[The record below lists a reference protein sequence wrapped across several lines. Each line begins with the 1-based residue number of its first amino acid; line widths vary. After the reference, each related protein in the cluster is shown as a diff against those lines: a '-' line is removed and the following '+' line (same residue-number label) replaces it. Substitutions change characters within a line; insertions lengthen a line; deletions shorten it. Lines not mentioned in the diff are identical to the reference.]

1 MIEDKF
7 NISEIF
13 YSIQGEGTRA
23 GMPCVFVRLQGCN
36 LNCSW
41 CDTKYAI
48 NPKDAPLKLT
58 GKEII
63 DEIKKYKC
71 NFVEFTGGE
80 PLLQNKIVEVMKYL
94 CDNGYTVALETNGSL
109 PIDFIEPPIIRLLDV
124 KCPSSKME
132 NKNNFLNFDFINK
145 NDEVKFVIADRDDFD
160 YACEIIKK
168 YNLSERTNVL
178 IAPVFGKMDLP
189 DLAKWLLETNI
200 KARLQLQL
208 HKIIW
213 GEDKRGV

>member
-1 MIEDKF
+1 MEHKF
-7 NISEIF
+7 DISEIF

-23 GMPCVFVRLQGCN
+23 GLPCVFVRLQGCN

-48 NPKDAPLKLT
+48 NPKEATLKLT
-58 GKEII
+58 GKQIIEEIQ
-63 DEIKKYKC
+63 KYKC
-71 NFVEFTGGE
+71 YFVEFTGGE
-80 PLLQNKIVEVMKYL
+80 PLLQERIVEVMNYL
-94 CDNGYTVALETNGSL
+94 CDNGYTVALETNGSVL
-109 PIDFIEPPIIRLLDV
+109 LDFIRPPIIKLLDV

-132 NKNNFLNFDFINK
+132 NKNNFLNFDYINK
-145 NDEVKFVIADRDDFD
+145 NDEVKFVIADRNDFD
-160 YACEIIKK
+160 YALEIIQK

-178 IAPVFGKMDLP
+178 IAPVFGKIDLK
-189 DLAKWLLETNI
+189 DLAKWFLETNI
-200 KARLQLQL
+200 KARFQLQL